1 MVLLRWRTIVG
12 SKTLKPA
19 MPGHA
24 LFFRQDCRVF
34 AFQVTDFKPDCVKI
48 RILASAPE
56 RLASAKLFASRFAT
70 LPSTLSLHFEAVKFA
85 CFAIEP
91 EQINGE
97 NHQQGHRSNDTIPK
111 DRLPKPVVEVPK
123 S

>member
-1 MVLLRWRTIVG
+1 LEQPGWVALQAGVVLRLRKGAPVVLIPSERTISELRCG
-12 SKTLKPA
+12 EMCP
-19 MPGHA
+19 
-24 LFFRQDCRVF
+24 F
-34 AFQVTDFKPDCVKI
+34 
-48 RILASAPE
+48 LAS
-56 RLASAKLFASRFAT
+56 SAKLFASRFAT